1 MKHIFC
7 QNSDHQPILLM
18 FPEKEEKGSVGG
30 SVGGSILSRQDYL
43 KHISN
48 KQVSKK
54 VALGWGRDARQA
66 KKMAN
71 DA

>member
-1 MKHIFC
+1 
-7 QNSDHQPILLM
+7 M